1 MSDAPEARI
10 SAGTVLRDRFVRLV
24 LTGSFL
30 HAGAVIAQFTAL
42 GKLVYDISGRE
53 FDLGWLGLAEFAP
66 ALVFVTLTGSV
77 ADRFDRRRVASIA
90 FVAEGICSI
99 GIALYARSQPTA
111 VWPIFVLGAIF
122 GTCRAFA
129 VPATR
134 SMPVNVAPDGQ
145 LPRVAALSS
154 TAWQAA
160 SIVGPVIGG
169 VMYAVGPSWPFVVA
183 AGMCFASATC
193 YSFVRFRRP
202 QEIRKDRPTFQAA
215 IAGFRFVRRTPLLL
229 GAIALDL
236 FAVLFGGAVALLP
249 AIAEKRLG
257 VGPVALGF
265 LRAAGGLGAAT
276 MAILLAWRPLSRHL
290 GKKLLVAVGIFGVGT
305 ILLGATRQYWVA
317 FIAMFVLM
325 GADMVSVFIRGTIV
339 PLATPDDMRGRV
351 LAVENLFIGGSN
363 ELGAWE
369 SGMAGQAFG
378 VTWAVVGG
386 GIITLGIVGFW
397 WVFFPDLRNVDRFE
411 DVIPPD
417 RKPAADTGGV
427 PNTS

>member
-1 MSDAPEARI
+1 MNTPPTERH
-10 SAGTVLRDRFVRLV
+10 SAGSVLRDRFVRLV

-30 HAGAVIAQFTAL
+30 HAGATIAQFTAL
-42 GKLVYDISGRE
+42 GKLVYDISGRA

-77 ADRFDRRRVASIA
+77 ADRFDRRRVASTA
-90 FVAEGICSI
+90 FVLEGLCSV
-99 GIALYARSQPTA
+99 GIALYARSAPTA
-111 VWPIFVLGAIF
+111 IWPIYILAVLF
-122 GTCRAFA
+122 GSCRAFA

-160 SIVGPVIGG
+160 SIIGPVVGG
-169 VMYAVGPSWPFVVA
+169 VFYAVGAMWPFVVA
-183 AGMCFASATC
+183 AGMCFASASC
-193 YSFVRFRRP
+193 YGFVRFRRP
-202 QEIRKDRPTFQAA
+202 QEIRKDRPTFHAA

-257 VGPVALGF
+257 VGAIGLGF
-265 LRAAGGLGAAT
+265 LRAAGGLGAAS
-276 MAILLAWRPLSRHL
+276 MAVTLAWRPMSRHL
-290 GKKLLVAVGIFGVGT
+290 GRKLLVAVGIFGLGT

-317 FIAMFVLM
+317 FLAMIVLM
-325 GADMVSVFIRGTIV
+325 AADMVSVFIRGTIV

-386 GIITLGIVGFW
+386 GFVTLGIVAFW
-397 WVFFPDLRNVDRFE
+397 WMFFPDLRNVDRFE
-411 DVIPPD
+411 DVTVQ
-417 RKPAADTGGV
+417 K
-427 PNTS
+427 

>member
-1 MSDAPEARI
+1 MDAPAVASP
-10 SAGTVLRDRFVRLV
+10 SAGSVMRDRHVRLV
-24 LTGSFL
+24 LSGSFL
-30 HAGAVIAQFTAL
+30 HSGAVIAQFTAL

-53 FDLGWLGLAEFAP
+53 LDLGWLGLAEFAP
-66 ALVFVTLTGSV
+66 ALVFVTMTGSV
-77 ADRFDRRRVASIA
+77 SDRFDRRRVAAVAFMLEAVCSIA
-90 FVAEGICSI
+90 IE
-99 GIALYARSQPTA
+99 LYAHSSPTA
-111 VWPIFVLGAIF
+111 IWPIYILAAAF

-134 SMPVNVAPDGQ
+134 AMPVNVAPDGS

-160 SIVGPVIGG
+160 SIIGPVVGG
-169 VMYAVGPSWPFVVA
+169 IFYAIGPSWPFIGA
-183 AGMCFASATC
+183 AVMCTGAAICCT
-193 YSFVRFRRP
+193 FVRFRRP

-215 IAGFRFVRRTPLLL
+215 VAGFRFVRQTPLLL

-257 VGPVALGF
+257 VGAIGLGF
-265 LRAAGGLGAAT
+265 LRAAGGIGAAAV
-276 MAILLAWRPLSRHL
+276 AIMLAWKPLSRYL
-290 GKKLLVAVGIFGVGT
+290 GRKLLIAVAIFGLGT

-317 FIAMFVLM
+317 FVAMVVLM

-369 SGMAGQAFG
+369 SGMAGQALG
-378 VTWAVVGG
+378 ASWAVVGG
-386 GIITLGIVGFW
+386 GFATLAIVAFW
-397 WVFFPDLRNVDRFE
+397 WVRFPALRNVDRF
-411 DVIPPD
+411 DDITVT
-417 RKPAADTGGV
+417 R
-427 PNTS
+427 